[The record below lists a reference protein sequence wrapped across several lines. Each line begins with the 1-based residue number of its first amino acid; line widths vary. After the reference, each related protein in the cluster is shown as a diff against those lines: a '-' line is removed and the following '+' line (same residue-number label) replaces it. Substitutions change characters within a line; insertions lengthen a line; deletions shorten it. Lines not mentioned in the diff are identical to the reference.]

1 MVEPM
6 SPIEVRDLRKIYGSG
21 DQTVEAVA
29 GVTFTARPGEFI
41 ALVGPSGSGKSTL
54 LAMIGALLVPT
65 SGSILVGGED
75 IASMNGRARTRYRRD
90 QVGFVFQASNL
101 VPYLTARENVMLS
114 AEFGGDRST
123 IRRRA
128 VELIEELGLAEAATT
143 VATNLSGGQRQR
155 VAIARALVRDAPLLL
170 VDEPTASLDTTRG
183 AQVVEALRDEVHSR
197 SKIGLMVTHDLEMAG
212 RADRIL
218 EIRDGLLTEH
228 ATDAPGIGG
237 AIRSGR

>member
-1 MVEPM
+1 MAAATPA
-6 SPIEVRDLRKIYGSG
+6 IEVRDLRKVYGSG
-21 DQTVEAVA
+21 DQAVEAVG
-29 GVTFTARPGEFI
+29 GVSFTALPGELI

-90 QVGFVFQASNL
+90 RVGFVFQASNL

-114 AEFGGDRST
+114 AEFGGDRSA
-123 IRRRA
+123 IRKRA
-128 VELIEELGLAEAATT
+128 SALIEELGLGDAAET

-197 SKIGLMVTHDLEMAG
+197 RKIGLMVTHDLEMAG

-218 EIRDGLLTEH
+218 EIRDGLLREH
-228 ATDAPGIGG
+228 AIPD
-237 AIRSGR
+237 